1 MIIVKGIGASPGIA
15 IGSAFVLEDEEIVV
29 SRVELPRQLLRAEV
43 KRFKDAHKATL
54 RDLDAAEAKVLKFLG
69 REHAKLIHAHR
80 MISTDILITKDVPL
94 RILKEGVNAEFALS
108 EAIESVSQ
116 QFEKMDDEFFRE
128 RRHDLLDVAKRLLA
142 HLLKRNKKPVPAP
155 AEGSILIAKNLLPSE
170 TLSLNET
177 KVLGFATDLGGK
189 SSHTAI
195 LAQSL
200 RIPAVVALSD
210 ASRRVKSGDFL
221 IIDGE
226 NGLLLID
233 PTPDV
238 IAKYKNLQ
246 DKEKIAEK
254 SLEALRGLPAVT
266 SDGKKIQLDVNL
278 DSLEEVKT
286 VSLLEPDGV
295 GLFRTEYLFLN
306 RPAPPG
312 EQEQT
317 KIYSSVLKVL
327 DSKPVVFRT
336 ADLGGDR
343 VAALGVEAVRDE
355 ANPFMGL
362 RGVRLFLRH
371 PDIFKT
377 QIRAILR
384 AASKGGHARI
394 LIPMVSSLWEIQS
407 VKDLIDQSR
416 VELER
421 ESVSIPGK
429 IELGIM
435 VEIPSAAILLDV
447 FLAHLDFVS
456 IGTNDLIQ
464 YLLAVDRINDHVAHL
479 YDSFHPAVLRFI
491 KMIVEAAQSQK
502 KRVGV
507 CGEMAAD
514 LRAVPLL
521 VGLGVDEISVPT
533 RSHLRVK
540 EVIRALNY
548 KTLTGLVSKA
558 LSAPDAEEVRRI
570 LGF

>member
-1 MIIVKGIGASPGIA
+1 MIIVKGIGASHGIA
-15 IGSAFVLEDEEIVV
+15 IGKAFVMEDEEIVV
-29 SRVELPRQLLRAEV
+29 TRVELPRSLWRAEV
-43 KRFKDAHKATL
+43 KRFKEAHKATL
-54 RDLDAAEAKVLKFLG
+54 RDLDAAESKVLKFLG

-80 MISTDILITKDVPL
+80 MISTDILITRDIPL

-108 EAIESVSQ
+108 EAIESVAQ

-128 RRHDLLDVAKRLLA
+128 RRHDLMDVAKRLLA
-142 HLLKRNKKPVPAP
+142 HLLKKNKKGGAALP
-155 AEGSILIAKNLLPSE
+155 EGSILVARNLLPSE
-170 TLSLNET
+170 TLNLHDT

-210 ASRRVKSGDFL
+210 ASRRVKSGDTL

-238 IAKYKNLQ
+238 VAKYKNLQ

-254 SLEALRGLPAVT
+254 SLEVLRGLPAVT
-266 SDGKKIQLDVNL
+266 LDGKKVQLDVNL
-278 DSLEEVKT
+278 DSLEEIKVAAA
-286 VSLLEPDGV
+286 LEPDGV

-312 EQEQT
+312 EAEQL
-317 KIYSSVLKVL
+317 KIYLETLKAF
-327 DSKPVVFRT
+327 DPNPVVFRT

-343 VAALGVEAVRDE
+343 VAAGVEAVKDE
-355 ANPFMGL
+355 SNPFMGL
-362 RGVRLFLRH
+362 RGVRLFLKHR
-371 PDIFKT
+371 DVFKT

-384 AASKGGHARI
+384 AASKAGRARI

-407 VKDLIDQSR
+407 VKDLIEQAR
-416 VELER
+416 TELER
-421 ESVSIPGK
+421 ESTLPPAK

-435 VEIPSAAILLDV
+435 VEIPSAAILLDI
-447 FLAHLDFVS
+447 FLPHLDFVS

-479 YDSFHPAVLRFI
+479 YDPFHPAVLRFI
-491 KMIVEAAQSQK
+491 KMIVEAARAQE

-514 LRAVPLL
+514 LRAIPLL
-521 VGLGVDEISVPT
+521 VGLGVDEISVPM

-540 EVIRALNY
+540 EVIRSLNY
-548 KTLTGLVSKA
+548 KTASTIALKA
-558 LSAPDAEEVRRI
+558 LSAPDAEEVRSL
-570 LGF
+570 LGH

>member
-1 MIIVKGIGASPGIA
+1 MIIVKGIGASRGIA
-15 IGSAFVLEDEEIVV
+15 IGSAFVLEDEEVV
-29 SRVELPRQLLRAEV
+29 VNRVELPKQLLRAEV
-43 KRFKDAHKATL
+43 KRFKEAHKVAL

-69 REHAKLIHAHR
+69 RDHAKLIHAHR
-80 MISTDILITKDVPL
+80 MILTDTLITKDVPM
-94 RILKEGVNAEFALS
+94 RIIKEGVNAEFALS
-108 EAIESVSQ
+108 ESVESVAQ
-116 QFEKMDDEFFRE
+116 QFEKIDDDFFRE
-128 RRHDLLDVAKRLLA
+128 RKHDLMDVAKRLLA
-142 HLLKRNKKPVPAP
+142 HLLKKNKKSMPAP
-155 AEGSILIAKNLLPSE
+155 AEGSILVARNLLPSE
-170 TLSLNET
+170 TLSLHDS

-210 ASRRVKSGDFL
+210 ASRRVKTGDFL

-226 NGLLLID
+226 NGLLFID

-238 IAKYKNLQ
+238 VAKYRNLQ
-246 DKEKIAEK
+246 DKEKLAEK
-254 SLEALRGLPAVT
+254 SLESLRGLPAVT
-266 SDGKKIQLDVNL
+266 ADGRKILLEINL
-278 DSLEEVKT
+278 DSLEEVKGI
-286 VSLLEPDGV
+286 SALNPDGV

-306 RPAPPG
+306 RPAPPSEK
-312 EQEQT
+312 EQST
-317 KIYSSVLKVL
+317 IYAAALKAL
-327 DSKPVVFRT
+327 EPKSVVFRT

-371 PDIFKT
+371 QDVFKT

-407 VKDLIDQSR
+407 VKDIILQAKA
-416 VELER
+416 ELEK
-421 ESVSIPGK
+421 ESIVIPGK

-447 FLAHLDFVS
+447 FLPHLDFVS

-464 YLLAVDRINDHVAHL
+464 YILAVDRINEHVAHL
-479 YDSFHPAVLRFI
+479 YDAFHPAVLRFI
-491 KMIVEAAQSQK
+491 KMIVDAAQNQK

-514 LRAVPLL
+514 LKAVPVL
-521 VGLGVDEISVPT
+521 VGLGVDEISVPM
-533 RSHLRVK
+533 RMHLRVK
-540 EVIRALNY
+540 EVVRSLNY
-548 KTLTGLVSKA
+548 KALSVSALKA
-558 LSAPDAEEVRRI
+558 LAASDAEEVRR
-570 LGF
+570 LFGY